1 MRGDREIPKS
11 MCKQNEVLLPL
22 LIETPSARQPMSK
35 AKEKSKIPD
44 LQYAVN
50 CNMDEMKSEVK
61 NIHAMNEQT
70 EELLWSLKN
79 RLDQAEVSLV
89 SFFPHPCIT

>member
-1 MRGDREIPKS
+1 MH
-11 MCKQNEVLLPL
+11 KQNEVSLPL
-22 LIETPSARQPMSK
+22 LIGTPSAQQPMSK
-35 AKEKSKIPD
+35 AKEKSKILD

-61 NIHAMNEQT
+61 NIHATNELT

-79 RLDQAEVSLV
+79 CLDQAKVSLV
-89 SFFPHPCIT
+89 LFYPHQCIT

>member
-1 MRGDREIPKS
+1 MR
-11 MCKQNEVLLPL
+11 KQNEVSLPL
-22 LIETPSARQPMSK
+22 LIKTPSARQPMSK
-35 AKEKSKIPD
+35 AKEKSKILD

-70 EELLWSLKN
+70 EELLRSLRN
-79 RLDQAEVSLV
+79 RLDQAKVSLV
-89 SFFPHPCIT
+89 SFYPHPYIT

>member
-1 MRGDREIPKS
+1 
-11 MCKQNEVLLPL
+11 
-22 LIETPSARQPMSK
+22 MSK
-35 AKEKSKIPD
+35 AKEKNKILD

-61 NIHAMNEQT
+61 NIHATNEQT
-70 EELLWSLKN
+70 EELLRSLRN

-89 SFFPHPCIT
+89 SFYPHLCIT